1 MDGERDPCMLGLLP
15 SVCVLIIGGRWN
27 VEEEEDD
34 EDEEEEDEVPFLV
47 LCKKV

>member
-1 MDGERDPCMLGLLP
+1 MLGLLP
-15 SVCVLIIGGRWN
+15 SACVLIIGGRWN
-27 VEEEEDD
+27 MEEEED